1 MWSIYY
7 HFPILSQLLSQHPA
21 LQHKDAHEYEN
32 TANGIAKCSPWENAA
47 WPGGGDKIKQ

>member
-1 MWSIYY
+1 M
-7 HFPILSQLLSQHPA
+7 LSQLSSQCPA

-32 TANGIAKCSPWENAA
+32 TANGIAKCLLWETAA